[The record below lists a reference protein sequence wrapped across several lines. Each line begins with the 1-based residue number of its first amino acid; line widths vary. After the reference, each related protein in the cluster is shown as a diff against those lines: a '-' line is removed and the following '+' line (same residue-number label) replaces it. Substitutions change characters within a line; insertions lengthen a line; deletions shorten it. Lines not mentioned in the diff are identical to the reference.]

1 MTNID
6 AIPLSWA
13 AVVSVLIMSVAIP
26 YVNAFLTNE
35 DAPDWLTGPLSAV
48 LAALGAVGAYLVDV
62 KGITDWKRAAT
73 LAAAAAVGAAGFRKT
88 LEPGVEPALK
98 AGGPQ
103 IGKPK
108 PVEPPVVVEAE
119 PALAT
124 PPTVGAQPA
133 PAPPV
138 STLPTTPTNGG
149 QIAEPPSATVASE
162 VVAAPTDER
171 GKPPGQGRRR

>member
-73 LAAAAAVGAAGFRKT
+73 LAAAAAVGTAGFRKT

-124 PPTVGAQPA
+124 PPGVGAQPA
-133 PAPPV
+133 PTT
-138 STLPTTPTNGG
+138 TLPTTPMNGG

-162 VVAAPTDER
+162 VVAAPTGDR